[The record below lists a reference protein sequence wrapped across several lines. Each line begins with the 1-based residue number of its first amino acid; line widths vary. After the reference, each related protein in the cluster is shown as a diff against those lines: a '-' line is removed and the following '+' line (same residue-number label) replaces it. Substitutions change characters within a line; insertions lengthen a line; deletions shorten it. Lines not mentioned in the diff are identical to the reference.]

1 MQREFTQPELVGA
14 LLRWLDNRGVKSMIS
29 RQLNAVIAAADGIIA
44 AIDDPPRDSAP
55 GMGLRAWLNT
65 DDTGQSSLYMAQVL
79 APLAG
84 LAAPAP
90 GVHSRDPWPHDPG
103 DFGRCVRLLEAVPE
117 LRAHVAAL
125 ANPEHGPVWNGIA
138 NEWDALEGLFRE
150 EAPSGKCPKLYQRLC
165 ELKRAA

>member
-1 MQREFTQPELVGA
+1 MEREFTQPELVGA
-14 LLRWLDNRGVKSMIS
+14 ILIWLDDHGMKSMVP

-44 AIDDPPRDSAP
+44 AIDGPPRASAA
-55 GMGLRAWLNT
+55 GTGLRAWLNT
-65 DDTGQSSLYMAQVL
+65 DDTGQSSLYVAQSL

-84 LAAPAP
+84 LGAPVL
-90 GVHSRDPWPHDPG
+90 GVRCSDPWPHDAS

-117 LRAHVAAL
+117 LRAHIGAL

-138 NEWDALEGLFRE
+138 AEWDALESLYRE
-150 EAPSGKCPKLYQRLC
+150 ESPSGKCPKLYQRLC